1 MSEIRI
7 PDAAPVVGSFQLAL
21 RFVLEAAALVAL
33 GGWARHVVG
42 PGALGWA
49 AALATPAVV
58 AAVWGVFAVPGD
70 PTRGGKVPVPVSG
83 WLRIGIEMAV
93 FLGAAAALVSM
104 EWWRWFDPFIG
115 GFVVHHVGT
124 RQRIV
129 WLLR

>member
-7 PDAAPVVGSFQLAL
+7 PNGPPVVGSFQLAL

-42 PGALGWA
+42 AGVLGWV
-49 AALATPAVV
+49 AALAMPAVI

-93 FLGAAAALVSM
+93 FLGAGAALVSM
-104 EWWRWFDPFIG
+104 EWWRWFDPFVG
-115 GFVVHHVGT
+115 GFVVHHVG
-124 RQRIV
+124 
-129 WLLR
+129 